1 MFENKE
7 NLKNPV
13 SKNDLQVLRAI
24 LRGFQIES
32 RLLKAKMKES
42 LAKETRTEY
51 LWLRERRRRLG
62 SSAMHYQIIYGLL
75 TGLSL
80 EQIVPGIRSK
90 GIINP
95 ITLLAIAKSLVFSGC
110 YIASTL
116 EAKDIDDW
124 MCKGKKLFLT
134 RRENAARLK
143 ELQKAIEPSR
153 RRFA

>member
-110 YIASTL
+110 YIASAL

-124 MCKGKKLFLT
+124 MRKGKKLFLT

-153 RRFA
+153 RWLA